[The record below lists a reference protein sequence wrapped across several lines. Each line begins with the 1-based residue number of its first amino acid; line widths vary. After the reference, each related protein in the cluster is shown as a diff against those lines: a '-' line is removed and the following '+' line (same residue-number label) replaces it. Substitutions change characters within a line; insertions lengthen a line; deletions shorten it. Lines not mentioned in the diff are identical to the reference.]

1 VRDIRPT
8 RPSRRRSL
16 RVLRLAA
23 GAALLTGALGCGRVP
38 PPPSSQPAPATAT
51 LPGWRL
57 IWADEFDAPGLP
69 DSSRWT
75 YEEGLI
81 RNREA
86 QYYTRRPENARVEN
100 GMLVIEARKEAH
112 RGSQYTSAS
121 LTTEGRASWRYGR
134 IEVRAR
140 VPQGRG
146 MWPAIWTLGTNRRQ
160 VGWPMTG
167 EIDIM
172 EFVGFDPDTIHANVH
187 TAAFNHRDKTG
198 RGAKK
203 HVPRPFDRF
212 HLYAMEWT
220 KDRIDVS
227 VDGETYFTFRNTGNG
242 VREWPFDAEQYLIL
256 NVAVGGAWGGQ
267 RGIDDSIFPQRFL
280 VDYVR
285 VYQRPD

>member
-1 VRDIRPT
+1 MR
-8 RPSRRRSL
+8 SSL
-16 RVLRLAA
+16 RLVVCAGLAA
-23 GAALLTGALGCGRVP
+23 GALGCRP
-38 PPPSSQPAPATAT
+38 ATPTPAPTPAAAT
-51 LPGWRL
+51 LPGWKL
-57 IWADEFDAPGLP
+57 VWADEFDAPGLP
-69 DSSRWT
+69 DPSRWT

-86 QYYTRRPENARVEN
+86 QYYTRARPENARIEN
-100 GMLVIEARKEAH
+100 GMLVIEARKEMHA
-112 RGSQYTSAS
+112 GSQYTSAS

-146 MWPAIWTLGTNRRQ
+146 VWPAIWTLGTNHRQ

-172 EFVGFDPDTIHANVH
+172 EFVGFDPDTIHGNVH

-198 RGAKK
+198 RGAKTY
-203 HVPRPFDRF
+203 VPRPFDDF
-212 HLYAMEWT
+212 HVYAMEWT
-220 KDRIDVS
+220 KERIDVS
-227 VDGETYFTFRNTGNG
+227 VDGRTYFTFRNSGNG

-256 NVAVGGAWGGQ
+256 NLAIGGAWGGQ
-267 RGIDDSIFPQRFL
+267 RGIDDGIFPQRFRI
-280 VDYVR
+280 DYVR

>member
-1 VRDIRPT
+1 M
-8 RPSRRRSL
+8 L
-16 RVLRLAA
+16 HLAA
-23 GAALLTGALGCGRVP
+23 CVGLAAATLGCARRAATTAP
-38 PPPSSQPAPATAT
+38 RPAVAT

-57 IWADEFDAPGLP
+57 VWADEFDAPGLP
-69 DSSRWT
+69 DTSRWT

-86 QYYTRRPENARVEN
+86 QYYTRGRPENARVEN
-100 GMLVIEARKEAH
+100 GTLIIEARKESH
-112 RGSQYTSAS
+112 RDAQYTSAS

-146 MWPAIWTLGTNRRQ
+146 IWPAIWTLGANRRQ

-198 RGAKK
+198 RGAKTS
-203 HVPRPFDRF
+203 VPRPFDDF
-212 HLYAMEWT
+212 HVYAMEWT
-220 KDRIDVS
+220 KERIDVS
-227 VDGETYFTFRNTGNG
+227 VDGRTYFTFRNSGNG

-267 RGIDDSIFPQRFL
+267 RGIDDGIFPQRFL
-280 VDYVR
+280 IDYVR